1 MKITRLIFRYLNN
14 MDIKFLFDE
23 STFFDYEYIKK
34 EKQNLNESKDPS
46 DKNAMLEYNKIRND
60 PNIEDPLQSR
70 KNTLTFQN
78 EIIKQSLINSD
89 IIKNMTKE
97 FNEIALKINYK
108 FFNMFDKEFDEQSP
122 NSCKN
127 SIRFFIYYYLKLK
140 KNYKENEAFLD
151 LINQEIIF
159 QIYRH
164 LNRNDFKD
172 KTIQIKTIFGFF
184 CSLSLYLDLSP
195 KISSHFIKW
204 LNSLIQSK

>member
-164 LNRNDFKD
+164 
-172 KTIQIKTIFGFF
+172 
-184 CSLSLYLDLSP
+184 
-195 KISSHFIKW
+195 
-204 LNSLIQSK
+204 

>member
-1 MKITRLIFRYLNN
+1 

-23 STFFDYEYIKK
+23 STFFDYIYIKK

>member
-1 MKITRLIFRYLNN
+1 
-14 MDIKFLFDE
+14 
-23 STFFDYEYIKK
+23 
-34 EKQNLNESKDPS
+34 
-46 DKNAMLEYNKIRND
+46 
-60 PNIEDPLQSR
+60 
-70 KNTLTFQN
+70 
-78 EIIKQSLINSD
+78 
-89 IIKNMTKE
+89 
-97 FNEIALKINYK
+97 
-108 FFNMFDKEFDEQSP
+108 MFDKEFDEQIP

-159 QIYRH
+159 QIYSH

>member
-23 STFFDYEYIKK
+23 STFFDYIYIKK